1 MAKVWFD
8 PEAIGD
14 TECFELFDCA
24 LNNSTNTA
32 SANSDATNNEF
43 KNRADSEI
51 SNLRSFSN
59 LEKSISKYF
68 DSKELSI

>member
-24 LNNSTNTA
+24 LNSDTNIT
-32 SANSDATNNEF
+32 SANSDIDSSDV
-43 KNRADSEI
+43 KSKVSSEI
-51 SNLRSFSN
+51 FNLRSFSN